1 MNQREQNSV
10 EWFEELESPLIA
22 YAYGILQNRE
32 DACDQVQEAFHRFYS
47 QDAIIKHPKAWL
59 YRTLRNLCISQI
71 RKQKRL
77 QMEGEEKQ
85 LDFFPAEANPET
97 AEGNPL
103 EKLEKS
109 EQILIMKHHLSL
121 LPQEDLNLLILKFE
135 KKMSYAQISEAL
147 GISSGNVGYKLHHL
161 IRDLSESMKLE
172 DIVG

>member
-32 DACDQVQEAFHRFYS
+32 DACEQVQEAFHRFYL

-59 YRTLRNLCISQI
+59 YRTLRNLCISQL

-77 QMEGEEKQ
+77 QMEGEERQ
-85 LDFFPAEANPET
+85 LDFFSAEANPET

-121 LPQEDLNLLILKFE
+121 LPQEDLNLLVLKFE
-135 KKMSYAQISEAL
+135 KKDELCRNFRSLRNQFGECGL
-147 GISSGNVGYKLHHL
+147 QTSSSHSGFV
-161 IRDLSESMKLE
+161 
-172 DIVG
+172 

>member
-1 MNQREQNSV
+1 MLRLWNSPKREMPAIMYRKHFTVFIRRCRNQT
-10 EWFEELESPLIA
+10 
-22 YAYGILQNRE
+22 
-32 DACDQVQEAFHRFYS
+32 
-47 QDAIIKHPKAWL
+47 PKAWL

-85 LDFFPAEANPET
+85 LDFFSAEANPEA

-121 LPQEDLNLLILKFE
+121 LPQEDLNLLVLKFE

-161 IRDLSESMKLE
+161 IRDLSQSMKLE
-172 DIVG
+172 DIG

>member
-1 MNQREQNSV
+1 MQDDKKARDDNASKEQNSV

-85 LDFFPAEANPET
+85 LDFFSAEANPET

-109 EQILIMKHHLSL
+109 EQILIMKHHLFYYRKRILTFWYSNSKKDELCTNFRSL
-121 LPQEDLNLLILKFE
+121 RNQFGECGLQT
-135 KKMSYAQISEAL
+135 A
-147 GISSGNVGYKLHHL
+147 SSHSGFV
-161 IRDLSESMKLE
+161 
-172 DIVG
+172 